1 MVDKIITRE
10 FFENDYVALA
20 DYRAEEVRIGFASC
34 SEGITLT
41 MEELDEFV
49 RFVDE
54 VRKAVNV

>member
-10 FFENDYVALA
+10 FLENDYVALA
-20 DYRAEEVRIGFASC
+20 DYRAEEVRIGFVSC
-34 SEGITLT
+34 NEGITLT

-49 RFVDE
+49 RFVDA

>member
-10 FFENDYVALA
+10 FLEGDYVALA
-20 DYRAEEVRIGFASC
+20 DYRAEEVQIGLVSC
-34 SEGITLT
+34 NEGITLT
-41 MEELDEFV
+41 MEELDEFA

>member
-10 FFENDYVALA
+10 FLENDYVALA
-20 DYRAEEVRIGFASC
+20 DYRSEEIQIGIVSS
-34 SEGITLT
+34 SERITLV

-49 RFVDE
+49 RFVDA

>member
-10 FFENDYVALA
+10 FLEEDYVALA
-20 DYRAEEVRIGFASC
+20 DYRAEEVRIGLVSC

-41 MEELDEFV
+41 MEELDEFA
-49 RFVDE
+49 RFVDA

>member
-10 FFENDYVALA
+10 FLEEDYVALA
-20 DYRAEEVRIGFASC
+20 DYRSKEIQIGIVSS
-34 SEGITLT
+34 SERITLV
-41 MEELDEFV
+41 MKELDEFA